1 MPLKFYNTFSAKK
14 ETFKPLSKKETTMYV
29 CGITPYNYSHIGH
42 LRTAVSFDLVRRIL
56 KKNKFKT
63 RFATNYTDVDDK
75 LIKRANEE
83 GKDFK
88 QIANEVIADYQEML
102 AKLNV
107 QKADA
112 YPRVTS
118 SMNEIIATIES
129 IVQNGFAYEVEG
141 NVFFNVKKFKEYGKL
156 SKQSIDKIIKGG
168 RIEIDKDKK
177 NPEDFAL
184 WKKAKQGEPLWESP
198 WGKGRPGWHIE
209 CSAMISE
216 FLGKTIDI
224 HGGGNDLIF
233 PHHENEIA
241 QSFASN
247 KKPLA
252 KFWLHGGMLNL
263 EKEKMSKSLGNV
275 FNARELLG
283 HFSPEL
289 VRFYLISAHYR
300 KPLNFSTQAIEEKK
314 PSYEFLENFWNSIN
328 EKQKKSVSGAIN
340 AKEKVLLKKIA
351 SFEKKFFEALNDDVN
366 SPQAISEMFSLA
378 REINKDSDFLK
389 HKKLFEK
396 IVETFEEFFEVLG
409 LKFTLMSERKKAVDS
424 KEIEALIKQRNDA
437 RKRKDF
443 AKADEIRNELKAR
456 GILLND
462 SGNETTWSLIE

>member
-1 MPLKFYNTFSAKK
+1 FYNTLSAKK
-14 ETFKPLSKKETTMYV
+14 EAFKPLNKKEVSMYV
-29 CGITPYNYSHIGH
+29 CGITPYSFSHIGH

-63 RFATNYTDVDDK
+63 KFATNYTDVDDK

-83 GKDFK
+83 QKDFK
-88 QIANEVIADYQEML
+88 QIANEVISDYQEML

-107 QKADA
+107 MPADA

-118 SMNEIIATIES
+118 SMQEIIATIKS
-129 IVQNGFAYEVEG
+129 IVQNGYAYEVEG

-168 RIEIDKDKK
+168 RIEIDENKK
-177 NPEDFAL
+177 NPQDFAL
-184 WKKAKQGEPLWESP
+184 WKKAKQGEPSWQSP

-241 QSFASN
+241 QSFAVN

-263 EKEKMSKSLGNV
+263 EKEKMSKSVGNV

-300 KPLNFSTQAIEEKK
+300 KPLNFSTNAIEQKK

-328 EKQKKSVSGAIN
+328 EKQKKPVSGAVN
-340 AKEKVLLKKIA
+340 AK
-351 SFEKKFFEALNDDVN
+351 
-366 SPQAISEMFSLA
+366 
-378 REINKDSDFLK
+378 
-389 HKKLFEK
+389 
-396 IVETFEEFFEVLG
+396 
-409 LKFTLMSERKKAVDS
+409 
-424 KEIEALIKQRNDA
+424 
-437 RKRKDF
+437 
-443 AKADEIRNELKAR
+443 
-456 GILLND
+456 
-462 SGNETTWSLIE
+462 